1 MKRESKLKAVIIVL
15 VVLLAISI
23 AYISIGIYQQAILQE
38 QLDAYQQGAQ
48 YGYEQ
53 AILQVMQQASTCQP
67 VPLFADNVTIN
78 MVAVECLQQLPA
90 E

>member
-15 VVLLAISI
+15 VILLAISI
-23 AYISIGIYQQAILQE
+23 AYISIGIYQQASLQN

-90 E
+90 G